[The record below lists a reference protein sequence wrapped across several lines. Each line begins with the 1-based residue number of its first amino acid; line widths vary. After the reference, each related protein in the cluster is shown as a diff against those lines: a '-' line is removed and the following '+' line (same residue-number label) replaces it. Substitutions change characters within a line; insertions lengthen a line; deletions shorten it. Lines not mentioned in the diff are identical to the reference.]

1 MSFAECMETHSD
13 ILMEGA
19 LGERLKREYGL
30 KIDGTV
36 AMASLIYTDNGCT
49 ALSRLWNEYIEIA
62 KKYKLPFLATT
73 PTRRANFERVS
84 TSVFS
89 EQIIYDNVRF
99 LKNIQANSGIE
110 MYAGGLI
117 GCKGDAYT
125 GEGCLSEQEAEEF
138 HWWAIEKFHKAEI
151 DFLYA
156 GIMPTLSEAT
166 GLAKAADKSGLPYI
180 ISFTIQEN
188 GKLIDGTPIADAI
201 QYIDCKTENHPICYM
216 TNCVHPS
223 IVLKALSQSFN
234 NIDVVKERFRGIQA
248 NTSPLS
254 YAELDGAIDLK
265 CSEPEEFAEEMMKL
279 KGIGRIQLWGGCCG
293 TDNRHMEAI
302 ASRLR
307 KSNRFME
314 TNR

>member
-1 MSFAECMETHSD
+1 MSFTECMKAHSD

-19 LGERLKREYGL
+19 LGERLKREYCL

-36 AMASLIYTDNGCT
+36 AMASLIYTDDGCT
-49 ALSRLWNEYIEIA
+49 ALSELWNEYIEIA
-62 KKYKLPFLATT
+62 KKYKIPFLATT

-84 TSVFS
+84 ASAFS
-89 EQIIYDNVRF
+89 ERIIQDNVRF
-99 LKNIQANSGIE
+99 LKNIQENSGIE

-117 GCKGDAYT
+117 GCRGDAYT

-138 HWWAIEKFHKAEI
+138 HWWTIDRFRKAEI

-156 GIMPTLSEAT
+156 GIMPTLPETA
-166 GLAKAADKSGLPYI
+166 GLAKAADKSNLPYI

-188 GKLIDGTPIADAI
+188 GRLIDGTPIADAI
-201 QYIDCKTENHPICYM
+201 QYIDRKTENHPVCYM

-234 NIDVVKERFRGIQA
+234 NTDIVKERFRGIQA

-254 YAELDGAIDLK
+254 YAELDGATDLK
-265 CSEPEEFAEEMMKL
+265 CSEPEEFADEMMKL
-279 KGIGRIQLWGGCCG
+279 RKTGHMQIWGGCCG

-302 ASRLR
+302 ASKI
-307 KSNRFME
+307 KSITTTE
-314 TNR
+314 